1 MKSKY
6 NFFKPTGRITRR
18 KYWILFL
25 VFYWTNIIAL
35 VKMYEAYMLSDF
47 ISFAAFGIVLVTTII
62 LLLIQAIKRFHD
74 IGLDWKYALYLLI
87 PPPINFIGFIWLG
100 LKKGQEKA
108 NEYGES
114 PLKTD
119 VI

>member
-1 MKSKY
+1 MKNS
-6 NFFKPTGRITRR
+6 NSFFKPTGRITRR
-18 KYWILFL
+18 KYWLLFL

-35 VKMYEAYMLSDF
+35 VKMYEAYTLSDF
-47 ISFAAFGIVLVTTII
+47 ISFAVFGIILISTIT
-62 LLLIQAIKRFHD
+62 LLLIQAIKRLHD

-100 LKKGQEKA
+100 LKKGQENTNK
-108 NEYGES
+108 YGES

-119 VI
+119 II